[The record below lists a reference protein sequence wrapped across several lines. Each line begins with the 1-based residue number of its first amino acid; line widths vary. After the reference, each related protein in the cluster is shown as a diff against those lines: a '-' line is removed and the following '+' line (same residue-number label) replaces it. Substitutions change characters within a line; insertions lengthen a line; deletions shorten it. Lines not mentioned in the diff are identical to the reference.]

1 MDIDSAIQT
10 VDHAAHQ
17 DDRWM
22 FVALL
27 VIGLITIRFLARY
40 FIHQVEELQREIVA
54 TRTEFEQHLK
64 TANAE
69 MVAALTKSSE
79 IIAQNSAILEQI
91 DRRLAANDDREIRA
105 EIARNGR

>member
-1 MDIDSAIQT
+1 MDITNAVETI
-10 VDHAAHQ
+10 DHAAHQ

-27 VIGLITIRFLARY
+27 VIGMVTIYFLARY
-40 FIHQVEELQREIVA
+40 FMGQIAELQREIAAV
-54 TRTEFEQHLK
+54 RTEFETHLK

-79 IIAQNSAILEQI
+79 VISLNSEVLQQLQ
-91 DRRLAANDDREIRA
+91 RKLV
-105 EIARNGR
+105 G

>member
-27 VIGLITIRFLARY
+27 VIGLVTIYFLARY
-40 FIHQVEELQREIVA
+40 FMRQIAELQTEIASV
-54 TRTEFEQHLK
+54 RSDFETHLK
-64 TANAE
+64 TANAD
-69 MVAALTKSSE
+69 MVAALTKSTE
-79 IIAQNSAILEQI
+79 VIAHNSVILEHLQ
-91 DRRLAANDDREIRA
+91 RKLT
-105 EIARNGR
+105 G

>member
-1 MDIDSAIQT
+1 MDITEAIQT

-27 VIGLITIRFLARY
+27 LIGLVTNYYLARY
-40 FIHQVEELQREIVA
+40 FMRQIADLQQEIAAV
-54 TRTEFEQHLK
+54 RTEFETHLK
-64 TANAE
+64 TANAD

-79 IIAQNSAILEQI
+79 VIAHNSVILEQLQ
-91 DRRLAANDDREIRA
+91 RKLTT
-105 EIARNGR
+105 

>member
-1 MDIDSAIQT
+1 MELDKAMEA

-27 VIGLITIRFLARY
+27 VVGMVTIYFLTRY
-40 FIHQVEELQREIVA
+40 FMREIAELQREIVA
-54 TRTEFEQHLK
+54 VRSEFETYLR
-64 TANAE
+64 TANAD

-79 IIAQNSAILEQI
+79 VIAHNSAIIEQI
-91 DRRLAANDDREIRA
+91 RDRLK
-105 EIARNGR
+105 GG

>member
-1 MDIDSAIQT
+1 MDIDKAIQA

-27 VIGLITIRFLARY
+27 VIGMVTIYFLTRY
-40 FIHQVEELQREIVA
+40 FMREIAELQREIIAV
-54 TRTEFEQHLK
+54 RTEFETHLR

-69 MVAALTKSSE
+69 MIAALTKSTE
-79 IIAQNSAILEQI
+79 VIAHNSMVIEQI
-91 DRRLAANDDREIRA
+91 QRKLMA
-105 EIARNGR
+105 